1 MRRPMAWYPWVL
13 FVAAT
18 VGSPSRRSAVDLD
31 ATPRTTVAY
40 HELSGARRFSD
51 HALNYTT
58 LLLEDERG
66 ILYVGARGAIF
77 ALNSSN
83 IADGSQRKV
92 SDPPPVFLGTAVP
105 RLLSP
110 VQTTQG
116 SSGWVQAGQVAFL
129 APGLSD
135 GDGGRAGLRNCLTLT
150 CPSCPG
156 PDGGLYTAT
165 RYEFRSLPDIRR
177 NLHQRPLKTE
187 ESPVHWLNDAEF
199 VASVLV
205 RESVH
210 SPVGDDDKI
219 YYFFMER
226 AGEERTSFDKS
237 QVARVASVARVCK
250 VRRRCRIW
258 GLFRGGRVDEMTPFW
273 PETALQRPCCY
284 PRHGS

>member
-83 IADGSQRKV
+83 IADGSQRK
-92 SDPPPVFLGTAVP
+92 
-105 RLLSP
+105 
-110 VQTTQG
+110 
-116 SSGWVQAGQVAFL
+116 AGQVAFL